1 MILAVMAAL
10 VAGMV
15 LTSCIYDYDT
25 CDDVVTRRIK
35 VVFDWDKAPAADPA
49 GMAVYFFPNRAGPY
63 GVLILLQIK
72 ADS

>member
-35 VVFDWDKAPAADPA
+35 VEFDWD
-49 GMAVYFFPNRAGPY
+49 RAQLIRPEWPSIFSQSGRAPY